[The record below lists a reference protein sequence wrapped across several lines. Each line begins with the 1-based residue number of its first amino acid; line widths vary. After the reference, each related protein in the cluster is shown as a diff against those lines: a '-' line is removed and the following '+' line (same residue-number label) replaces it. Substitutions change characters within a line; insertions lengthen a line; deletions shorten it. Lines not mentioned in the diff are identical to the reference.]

1 MTFANTKQS
10 TKTTVV
16 FFPHALK
23 GSLVN
28 ALQKENLTGWEI
40 LKWADAEKKYGAKCP
55 RDENGRPS
63 IRIYPDIPGT
73 TNQIK
78 AFVSN
83 FNADDIL
90 TKIYQLHY
98 DPDAE
103 TYRDNVSETIK
114 KSLQEDG
121 MI

>member
-90 TKIYQLHY
+90 TKSTNYTTTLTLKHTVTTCPKQSKNL
-98 DPDAE
+98 
-103 TYRDNVSETIK
+103 SK
-114 KSLQEDG
+114 K
-121 MI
+121 MA